1 MTIAE
6 NRAQAAD
13 PADPADPRAGIT
25 SGVSGQRWRA
35 TITPWGRVDPWD
47 GSPSLDWY
55 VAADDRWHRPAT
67 EPTLRQERVGDTAV
81 VRTRLRV
88 PNGDVV
94 HTVYSAADGGGFT
107 VIEVQNESTM
117 PIAVAFT
124 RRDVRSERPIIDQP
138 IMGIELP
145 EGSCVMPV
153 GHQARVRIAIAHD
166 GSGAGPLPPD
176 LPTADQVVRGWNAL
190 VDRAGRMNLPDTDR
204 SAGLVAEVRARRCE
218 LLLGEMARA
227 EDDPAQFLVDL
238 EDLVRMGEPPDPWL
252 VELAAA
258 VEYLARS
265 DPKSQ
270 RWAADTGLNAAAQV
284 LAKVGDARALRD
296 LAKVM
301 GRRGEPA
308 SRPESPPEGFVHRWL
323 EQRGARGT
331 QMLPE
336 GIPTAWWGV
345 NFEMHGLPV
354 GVVDSRHGLLPAA
367 VSFAVRWHGDRPA
380 VLWEIS
386 GEALTLTSPAAQP
399 EWQTIGA
406 QGEALWPPPPGEFT
420 VAGSAAVSMRVELS
434 SRPKSAPQ

>member
-6 NRAQAAD
+6 NRND
-13 PADPADPRAGIT
+13 SSGPNAGIT

-55 VAADDRWHRPAT
+55 VAADDRWHHPAS
-67 EPTLRQERVGDTAV
+67 EPTLRQERVGDSAA

-107 VIEVQNESTM
+107 VVEVHNESTM
-117 PIAVAFT
+117 PVAVAFT

-138 IMGIELP
+138 IMGIDLP

-166 GSGAGPLPPD
+166 GSGAGPLPAN
-176 LPTADQVVRGWNAL
+176 LPTVDQVVRGWNTL
-190 VDRAGRMNLPDTDR
+190 VDRAGRMTLPDTDR
-204 SAGLVAEVRARRCE
+204 SADLVAQVRANRCE

-227 EDDPAQFLVDL
+227 ADDPARFLVDL
-238 EDLVRMGEPPDPWL
+238 EDLVRMGEPADPWL

-258 VEYLARS
+258 VEYLGRS
-265 DPKSQ
+265 RDRAQ
-270 RWAADTGLNAAAQV
+270 RWEADTGLDAAAQV
-284 LAKVGDARALRD
+284 LAKVGDTRALRD
-296 LAKVM
+296 LAKLM
-301 GRRGEPA
+301 SRRGERAPL
-308 SRPESPPEGFVHRWL
+308 PEAPPEGFIQRWL
-323 EQRGARGT
+323 EQRGAHGT
-331 QMLPE
+331 QILPE
-336 GIPTAWWGV
+336 GIPSAWWGI

-354 GVVDSRHGLLPAA
+354 GVLDPRRGMLPST
-367 VSFAVRWHGDRPA
+367 VSFALRWHGDRPA

-386 GEALTLTSPAAQP
+386 GEAAVLTSPAAQSD
-399 EWQTIGA
+399 WQTTGS

-434 SRPKSAPQ
+434 SRPRSAPQ

>member
-6 NRAQAAD
+6 NRAE
-13 PADPADPRAGIT
+13 PSEPSEPIAGIT

-55 VAADDRWHRPAT
+55 VAADDRWHHPGS
-67 EPTLRQERVGDTAV
+67 EPTLRQERVSDSAA

-94 HTVYSAADGGGFT
+94 HTVYSAAQGGGFT
-107 VIEVQNESTM
+107 VIEVHNESTM

-153 GHQARVRIAIAHD
+153 GHQARVRIAIPHD
-166 GSGAGPLPPD
+166 GSGAGPLPTN
-176 LPTADQVVRGWNAL
+176 LPTVAQVVRGWNTL
-190 VDRAGRMNLPDTDR
+190 VDRAGRMTLPDTDR
-204 SAGLVAEVRARRCE
+204 SASLAAQVRANRCE

-227 EDDPAQFLVDL
+227 DSDPARFLVDL
-238 EDLVRMGEPPDPWL
+238 EDLVRMGEPADPWL
-252 VELAAA
+252 AELAAA
-258 VEYLARS
+258 VEYLA
-265 DPKSQ
+265 KSQ
-270 RWAADTGLNAAAQV
+270 GELQRWEADTGLAAAAQV

-296 LAKVM
+296 LAKVIN
-301 GRRGEPA
+301 RRGESARLPDVP
-308 SRPESPPEGFVHRWL
+308 SKGFEQRWL
-323 EQRGARGT
+323 EQRGACGT
-331 QMLPE
+331 QILPG
-336 GIPTAWWGV
+336 GIPPSWWGI

-354 GVVDSRHGLLPAA
+354 GAPDPRRGLMSSA

-386 GEALTLTSPAAQP
+386 GHPIVLTSPAAQP
-399 EWQTIGA
+399 DWQTIGM

-420 VAGSAAVSMRVELS
+420 VAGTATVSMRVELS
-434 SRPKSAPQ
+434 SRPKSAPH